1 MKKIN
6 IIYFLPEMKGA
17 SGGAKVIYKH
27 SSIINNLDKNFSSQ
41 VIHLKRN
48 TIYKFEAS
56 LAKRLN
62 FLNDKYSGLNA
73 KKMKI

>member
-27 SSIINNLDKNFSSQ
+27 SNIINNLDQNSSQ
-41 VIHLKRN
+41 NIASKRN
-48 TIYKFEAS
+48 IIYKFEAS
-56 LAKRLN
+56 LAKRLS
-62 FLNDKYSGLNA
+62 FK
-73 KKMKI
+73 